1 MGHCPPEKEQAC
13 VLGVQNGPCGV
24 GNLSLCSPYRGSKSL
39 SNNVHKESSY
49 FFQTSRSIPIY
60 PHIHMLL
67 VSPSPQTPFPLI
79 TTTIFSS
86 LHLSYKQ
93 KLKLALTEE
102 SLRIRSFRGDRGHCS
117 AWLLLSERD
126 RAGCRY
132 DCAPGPCACSRN
144 PPLEGDRRSC
154 GDMLIPR
161 SRQGDRLLIRRSLI
175 KLRTRL
181 FPERV

>member
-13 VLGVQNGPCGV
+13 VLRVQNGPCGV

-67 VSPSPQTPFPLI
+67 VSPSPLI

-93 KLKLALTEE
+93 KLKLALCRERLGISYCRGKIGQVVPCPLLWARYSSTAT
-102 SLRIRSFRGDRGHCS
+102 LPMLCTGIRAEKYASG
-117 AWLLLSERD
+117 
-126 RAGCRY
+126 
-132 DCAPGPCACSRN
+132 
-144 PPLEGDRRSC
+144 RRSTEIAGTC
-154 GDMLIPR
+154 
-161 SRQGDRLLIRRSLI
+161 
-175 KLRTRL
+175 
-181 FPERV
+181 